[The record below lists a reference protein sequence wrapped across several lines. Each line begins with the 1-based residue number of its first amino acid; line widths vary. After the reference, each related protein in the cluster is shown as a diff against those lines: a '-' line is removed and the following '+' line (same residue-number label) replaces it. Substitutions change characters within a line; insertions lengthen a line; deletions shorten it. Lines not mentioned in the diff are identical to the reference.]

1 MASSLFVVD
10 YIVQVSTEVWHLSRQ
25 IQDGIFTFLLN
36 NFEFEKSPK
45 SKSKSC
51 FEILGKKA
59 FKWHLETWKNQIGSI
74 FKLKIKKKKKIPLV
88 NIMMGHPE

>member
-36 NFEFEKSPK
+36 NFEFEAKQFTRDPYELVTENLHSV
-45 SKSKSC
+45 
-51 FEILGKKA
+51 EISLFYTYLIMKR
-59 FKWHLETWKNQIGSI
+59 LRT
-74 FKLKIKKKKKIPLV
+74 LV
-88 NIMMGHPE
+88 